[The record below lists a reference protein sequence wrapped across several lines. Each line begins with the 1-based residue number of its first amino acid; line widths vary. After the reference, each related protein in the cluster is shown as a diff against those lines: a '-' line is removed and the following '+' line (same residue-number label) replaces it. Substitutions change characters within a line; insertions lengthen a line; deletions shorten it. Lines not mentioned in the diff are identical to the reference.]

1 MLFLDNFNI
10 TYTLDK
16 VLQDKGKTKYWLS
29 KQTGIDNNTLSKL
42 CKNEAKQTR
51 VETLV
56 KICVALEC
64 ELIDVMTFNIKK

>member
-1 MLFLDNFNI
+1 MDNFNI

-16 VLQDKGKTKYWLS
+16 VLENKKKTKYWLS
-29 KQTGIDNNTLSKL
+29 KQTGIDNNTLSKI

-56 KICVALEC
+56 KICVVLDC
-64 ELIDVMTFNIKK
+64 ELTEIITFDIKK